1 MEHFTSISMYP
12 KMMEALGVPY
22 GELLTRLITLALD
35 RYRQRQILERDYS
48 S

>member
-1 MEHFTSISMYP
+1 
-12 KMMEALGVPY
+12 MMEAFGVPY